1 MKFYVSGGGTGGHF
15 FPALALLECMQEKG
29 VDVEFVGSQRGIEY
43 KLKNY
48 ITCKANFVTSYPFI
62 GRSIKEKLKAVVYSL
77 LESLKL
83 TRHIK
88 TAKGGI
94 VFGGYASLP
103 LGMALIM
110 KRKPLY
116 LHEQNSVPSAT
127 NTFLSRFAT
136 KVFITF
142 EHSRRFLPQE
152 KVIKTGL
159 PVRKSLLRS
168 HLDKRQVKESFGFD
182 PTKPVLLIIGG
193 SQGAEFLNRLAL
205 DVFSRLSLQGIHIT
219 GEKDRELVSDF
230 YRDKKLPVKVFD
242 FSDKMEYIY
251 TACDVAI
258 SRAGASTITE
268 LSLFGIPA
276 VFVPFPFSAKDHQF
290 YNAKEIEQMGGGI
303 VLRQE
308 HANLERIIKALEHI
322 LTNREDLSKN
332 IKMFANPNACEDILR
347 HIIFDHA

>member
-15 FPALALLECMQEKG
+15 FPALALLECMWEKG
-29 VDVEFVGSQRGIEY
+29 LDVEFVGSQRGIES
-43 KLKNY
+43 KLKSS
-48 ITCKANFVTSYPFI
+48 IPCKATFVESYPFVR
-62 GRSIKEKLKAVVYSL
+62 RSVKEKLKAIVYSL
-77 LESLKL
+77 FESLKL
-83 TRHIK
+83 TRYIK
-88 TAKGGI
+88 TAQGGI

-116 LHEQNSVPSAT
+116 LHEQNSVPSTT
-127 NTFLSRFAT
+127 NALLSRFAT

-142 EHSRRFLPQE
+142 EHSRHFLPQE
-152 KVIKTGL
+152 KVVKTGI
-159 PVRKSLLRS
+159 PVRKRLLRS
-168 HLDKRQVKESFGFD
+168 HLNKKHVKESFDFD
-182 PTKPVLLIIGG
+182 PTKPVILIIGG

-205 DVFSRLSLQGIHIT
+205 DVFSHFHLQGIHLT
-219 GEKDRELVSDF
+219 GEKDKEFVSGF
-230 YRDKKLPVKVFD
+230 YRDKNLPVKVFD
-242 FSDKMEYIY
+242 FSNEMEYIY

-276 VFVPFPFSAKDHQF
+276 VFVPFPFSTKDHQF

-322 LTNREDLSKN
+322 LTNREDFSKN

-347 HIIFDHA
+347 HIIFNYA

>member
-15 FPALALLECMQEKG
+15 FPALALIECMLERG
-29 VDVEFVGSQRGIEY
+29 LDVEFVGSKRGIENR
-43 KLKNY
+43 LKSS
-48 ITCKANFVTSYPFI
+48 IPCRSTFVESYPFVGKGVKDKI
-62 GRSIKEKLKAVVYSL
+62 KAVLYSL
-77 LESLKL
+77 LESFRL
-83 TRHIK
+83 TRYIK
-88 TAKGGI
+88 TAQGGI

-103 LGMALIM
+103 LGMALIL

-116 LHEQNSVPSAT
+116 LHEQNSIPSST
-127 NTFLSRFAT
+127 NTLFSKFAT

-142 EHSRRFLPQE
+142 EHSRRFFPKE

-159 PVRKSLLRS
+159 PVRKRLLKS
-168 HLDKRQVKESFGFD
+168 HLDKTQVKESFGFD

-205 DVFSRLSLQGIHIT
+205 DVFSHLHLQGIHLT
-219 GEKDRELVSDF
+219 GEKDKEFVSDF
-230 YRDKKLPVKVFD
+230 YRDKKLPVKVFE

-268 LSLFGIPA
+268 LSIFGIPA
-276 VFVPFPFSAKDHQF
+276 VFVPFPFSARDHQY

-308 HANLERIIKALEHI
+308 HANLERITKALEHI
-322 LTNREDLSKN
+322 LTNIEDFSKN
-332 IKMFANPNACEDILR
+332 IKKFANPSACEDILK
-347 HIIFDHA
+347 HIIFNHA